1 MRRAALGKTYM
12 NWCMVIKPYIR
23 DVLSSFQ
30 YEKDEV
36 RRERQK
42 HSQFLCGM
50 NHSFT
55 RADSADFLIYGDH
68 E

>member
-1 MRRAALGKTYM
+1 
-12 NWCMVIKPYIR
+12 MVIKPYIR